1 MFTMAVT
8 KLCRLMKIPRSKGDR
23 TGPRRTSA
31 ILRFSTSSNGS
42 TSNAVHFPAPPP
54 FSAYEPDSFALF
66 TVQKRLPKIL
76 ADVKRE
82 LREQHRSDPRWNA
95 LEMAIVGGGPVD
107 VGLLATDTPYWTARV
122 AALAGST
129 WADQPFFDLEFLF
142 YKAIDTI
149 VRDLE
154 PGLDVFAN
162 TRRAALLGA
171 LPEVGKAVESV
182 NPLSLDA
189 ALLLALFGNEADL
202 SQLTASRAP
211 SERGVLVDERPDI
224 VDRLRS
230 LPAGS
235 VVQIVADN
243 AGSELCFDLVVV
255 AVLLELGVDVVEL
268 QVKPSPMFVSDA
280 LAQDV
285 EETVASFEKV
295 PATSALSRVGQA
307 LRRAIG
313 DDRVRIRAPRDW
325 SEPRH
330 VDALEPDLSR
340 ALSTAHL
347 VLVKGDLNYRRYF
360 GDRAW
365 PAETTVDVA
374 SLSID
379 QHAFALRVL
388 KSDCVVG
395 IPAAEVTR
403 LSSTDRTWRTNLEH
417 SIIQR
422 ISARPARAPKP

>member
-1 MFTMAVT
+1 
-8 KLCRLMKIPRSKGDR
+8 
-23 TGPRRTSA
+23 
-31 ILRFSTSSNGS
+31 
-42 TSNAVHFPAPPP
+42 VHFPAPPP

-82 LREQHRSDPRWNA
+82 LRERHRSDPRWNA

-122 AALAGST
+122 AALSGST

-162 TRRAALLGA
+162 TRRSALLDA
-171 LPEVGKAVESV
+171 LPEVGKAVDSV
-182 NPLSLDA
+182 SPLSLDA

-202 SQLTASRAP
+202 SQLTASTAA
-211 SERGVLVDERPDI
+211 SEGGVLVDERSDI

-230 LPAGS
+230 LPGGS
-235 VVQIVADN
+235 VVQILADN

-255 AVLLELGVDVVEL
+255 AALLELGVDIVEL

-285 EETVASFEKV
+285 DESIASFEKIA
-295 PATSALSRVGQA
+295 ATSTLSRVGQA
-307 LRRAIG
+307 LRRAFQ
-313 DDRVRIRAPRDW
+313 DDRLRIRAPRDW

-340 ALSTAHL
+340 ALGGAHL

-365 PAETTVDVA
+365 SAETTVDVA
-374 SLSID
+374 SLSTD

-388 KSDCVVG
+388 KSDCIVG
-395 IPAAEVTR
+395 IPASAVTR
-403 LSSTDRTWRTNLEH
+403 LSSADPSWRTNLKH

-422 ISARPARAPKP
+422 ISARRPLTGGI